1 MELTCPSLHDAGP
14 SAMATIIWPLLI
26 YWLVVFVGCYV
37 VVEFGQDQLYD
48 EVTPHVGLKVA
59 GGSLLLAILLTAL
72 KYYDVPA
79 SYLTMFTNN
88 IIWTL
93 LQAIVWPGVFS
104 ILVFRFH
111 PWHGL
116 GLGLA
121 TMVLVSGLATMG
133 VENLLSRPVPAS
145 AIDSLAHLES
155 AGPAVGRTGHGA
167 RTHGGAARPS
177 NKNPLASRYAG
188 DVSIAFAY
196 DDITTAVASRFP
208 AFWGHHGLPPTIG
221 PTPTAPANG

>member
-1 MELTCPSLHDAGP
+1 
-14 SAMATIIWPLLI
+14 MATMIWPLLI
-26 YWLVVFVGCYV
+26 YWLGGFVGCYV

-72 KYYDVPA
+72 KYYGVPA
-79 SYLTMFTNN
+79 SYLTMFTDN

-93 LQAIVWPGVFS
+93 LQAIVWTGVF

-121 TMVLVSGLATMG
+121 TMLLVSGLATMG
-133 VENLLSRPVPAS
+133 VDSLLS
-145 AIDSLAHLES
+145 
-155 AGPAVGRTGHGA
+155 
-167 RTHGGAARPS
+167 
-177 NKNPLASRYAG
+177 K
-188 DVSIAFAY
+188 
-196 DDITTAVASRFP
+196 
-208 AFWGHHGLPPTIG
+208 
-221 PTPTAPANG
+221 